1 MKNAINEI
9 GTRLDTMNFR
19 LEEAEEWISDI
30 GDKLWKIMKL
40 NPKQKELQNTRID
53 LGNSVSPSNI
63 ITLYYRIPE
72 EEEKGSKKFTSI
84 NKSGKLP

>member
-40 NPKQKELQNTRID
+40 NPK
-53 LGNSVSPSNI
+53 
-63 ITLYYRIPE
+63 
-72 EEEKGSKKFTSI
+72 
-84 NKSGKLP
+84 